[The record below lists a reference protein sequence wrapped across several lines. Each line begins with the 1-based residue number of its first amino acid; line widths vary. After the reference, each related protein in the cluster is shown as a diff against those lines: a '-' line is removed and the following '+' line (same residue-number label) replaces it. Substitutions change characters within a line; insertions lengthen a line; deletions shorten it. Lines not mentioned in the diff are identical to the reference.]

1 MFKYSTASSN
11 RYENKAKLKN
21 NWKSIWEL
29 KWKMVKYKTIYHN
42 RDYNIIIK
50 KIEIRNLKF
59 LLQFRDNSNL
69 KLLIVIE

>member
-1 MFKYSTASSN
+1 MFKNSTASSN

-29 KWKMVKYKTIYHN
+29 KGKMMKYKSIYHN

-50 KIEIRNLKF
+50 KIEIIKF
-59 LLQFRDNSNL
+59 KIFTS
-69 KLLIVIE
+69 I